1 MEPPPVVPSLLQV
14 AIVAVVTAAAAAAAA
29 AASPPVAT
37 VTAAPRPCPCEDA
50 SLCQPVRVEHE
61 REVLGWGARSWSG
74 YDWDAVTI
82 LAHSDSKA
90 LICRAHAAQA
100 RVLRG
105 CEMNIS
111 EIFDGNKR
119 VAAITRSIQAVQA
132 GFLDGLY
139 FDYELPLGRNQS
151 ELSAAFTSYVGEAT
165 RMLHAAIPGS
175 KLVVATPW
183 SPDDIDGRDYDYA
196 GLSQNSDYLFVMNYD
211 TRSAIYG
218 RCIAS
223 ANAPLSKATRSIQ
236 RYLDIGVDPRNLI
249 FGLPWCVY

>member
-1 MEPPPVVPSLLQV
+1 M
-14 AIVAVVTAAAAAAAA
+14 
-29 AASPPVAT
+29 
-37 VTAAPRPCPCEDA
+37 
-50 SLCQPVRVEHE
+50 
-61 REVLGWGARSWSG
+61 
-74 YDWDAVTI
+74 
-82 LAHSDSKA
+82 LAHSDSEG
-90 LICRAHAAQA
+90 LVCRAHAAQA

-111 EIFDGNKR
+111 EIFDGGKR
-119 VAAITRSIQAVQA
+119 VAAISRSIEAVRA

-151 ELSAAFTSYVGEAT
+151 ELSAAFTSYVGQAT

-175 KLVVATPW
+175 KLVVATAW

-196 GLSQNSDYLFVMNYD
+196 RLARNSDYLFVMNYD

-223 ANAPLSKATRSIQ
+223 ANAPLSKTARSIQ
-236 RYLDIGVDPRNLI
+236 RYLDIGVDASKLI
-249 FGLPWCVY
+249 FGLPCVSCAMSDYPCAQLNRTVR